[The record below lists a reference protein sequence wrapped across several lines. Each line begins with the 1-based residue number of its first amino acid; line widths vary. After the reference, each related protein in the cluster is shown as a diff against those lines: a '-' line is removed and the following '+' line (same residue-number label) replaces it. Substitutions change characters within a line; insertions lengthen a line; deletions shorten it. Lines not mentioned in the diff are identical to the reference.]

1 VTVLRDNHQWEAAG
15 PALSAALRDD
25 VERVLV
31 QLGAFVDLPAL
42 DVYDHASA
50 VHAVRTA
57 WNALTVPRE
66 AEQATRLLAVVRD
79 LRAVDQ
85 QLQRLQVERA
95 AEVTRLL
102 TRAIGR
108 LEAAGCSVAGLVELA
123 PQLICELGFDRGLI
137 SRVSPDGVWTAE
149 LMYIMGDPEWA
160 ETIKKAGQDEPQLL
174 EPGLHETEVLTTRNA
189 ILVTGAQREPGR
201 GHLAMVEASKTQS
214 YVAAPILSDG
224 KVIGLLHADRY
235 GQRRD
240 VDELDRQLLSGFA
253 EAFRLVLSRAALAE
267 ELQHAQRSL
276 RTVTASLEE
285 ALGSIHRVP
294 QIRLQRFPDEGGEA
308 LGNGLVVRVGTR
320 VTERRP
326 LPDTLTRRELEVLA
340 LMAAGR
346 SNAAIAGTLVITLGT
361 AKQHVKHILRKL
373 QAANRAEA
381 VSRWFQAGA

>member
-1 VTVLRDNHQWEAAG
+1 MTHDEPQWEAAG
-15 PALSAALRDD
+15 PALAPALRSD
-25 VERVLV
+25 VESVLAR
-31 QLGAFVDLPAL
+31 LAACVDLPVQDAH
-42 DVYDHASA
+42 DHASA
-50 VHAVRTA
+50 VSAVRAA
-57 WNALTVPRE
+57 WDALAGPHDPERATTV
-66 AEQATRLLAVVRD
+66 LALVRH
-79 LRAVDQ
+79 LRAVEE
-85 QLQRLQVERA
+85 QLQQLQVERA
-95 AEVTRLL
+95 AEGTRLL

-160 ETIKKAGQDEPQLL
+160 EAIKKAGQDEPQLL
-174 EPGLHETEVLTTRNA
+174 APGLHETEVLTTRSA
-189 ILVTGAQREPGR
+189 ILVTGAQRDPGR

-224 KVIGLLHADRY
+224 RVIGLLHADRY

-294 QIRLQRFPDEGGEA
+294 QIRLQRFPQQGGGE
-308 LGNGLVVRVGTR
+308 LGDGLVVRVGTR
-320 VTERRP
+320 STERQP

-346 SNAAIAGTLVITLGT
+346 SNAAIASTLVITLGT

-381 VSRWFQAGA
+381 VARWFQAGA